1 MFPLQDEVR
10 FPDSFED
17 QKYSWLGWKFWRQ
30 FLQRNIPYLQFPQD
44 EECHWLWHSKRRFP
58 ELVMPKF
65 IHFSWNGSSRNMRP
79 ASARPN
85 GRSSSP
91 SRVRRPTSGGWTRT
105 MTPFTTGFESP
116 INPNN
121 EIKPG
126 MDQTFHK
133 FGKTIQMI
141 KISVILLCFVERWGI
156 IVKNGTISGLFL
168 HSTLSSLDAQS
179 RNNLTIVSTKL
190 LAYLC

>member
-126 MDQTFHK
+126 MHQTRN
-133 FGKTIQMI
+133 GSNLSQI
-141 KISVILLCFVERWGI
+141 W
-156 IVKNGTISGLFL
+156 KNNSNDKNKCDFALFCW
-168 HSTLSSLDAQS
+168 TLRD
-179 RNNLTIVSTKL
+179 N
-190 LAYLC
+190 C